1 MLDIVMILKEAQLA
15 IKSMYSSLA
24 YFEIIDFAK
33 FIDVFVKYIDNLVND
48 NMEQY
53 ANDKLLMTK
62 AILLQDEKDKK
73 LKVTR
78 AMTHLEDAYVI
89 LARQKGKKLSKKK
102 KEKVQHTIDLICC
115 GLAVLHKLMGNSPEV
130 VRKYIIELTSLN
142 NPDKDYLGFERFTE
156 KTEKYIIL
164 SSKDLKFLLTKQQYK
179 EYMSFY
185 GSKRPYSHTIMEEQ
199 KALVAYRGGDPYD
212 YF

>member
-1 MLDIVMILKEAQLA
+1 MLDIVMILKDTQLA
-15 IKSMYSSLA
+15 IESVYSSLA
-24 YFEIIDFAK
+24 FVNFFKKIDFAK
-33 FIDVFVKYIDNLVND
+33 FIDIFVKYIDNLVYD

-89 LARQKGKKLSKKK
+89 LARQKGKILSKKK
-102 KEKVQHTIDLICC
+102 KEKVQHTIDSICC

-130 VRKYIIELTSLN
+130 VRKYVIELTSLK
-142 NPDKDYLGFERFTE
+142 NPDKDYLGLEGITE
-156 KTEKYIIL
+156 KSKKNFIL
-164 SSKDLKFLLTKQQYK
+164 SIEDLQFLLTEQQYR
-179 EYMSFY
+179 EYMLIYDRKHRKISQE
-185 GSKRPYSHTIMEEQ
+185 GLKSIK
-199 KALVAYRGGDPYD
+199 KAVKEGRL
-212 YF
+212 